1 MTRTLSSFTIKCAAS
16 DTRLAAPWPDFGVEQ
31 RLAFEGDIILVE
43 VLDASGAYSD
53 VENLDGRSEQLYPG
67 DLFIA
72 VLGNRE
78 SLRYLSGHIP
88 EGGID
93 LSDSTDLRLLSNGG
107 IVSLAD
113 PSPAYLGDSLRL
125 RAAGVLVDGDV
136 SVNSIAR
143 ARAASPLPEA
153 KYAPMVLVGASA
165 TDSGKT
171 TLASNLI
178 ASFTRMGLGVASAKL
193 AGTGCLEDVLAHKD
207 AGARWVLDFPDVGL
221 PSTYTSPANY
231 EPAVRDLLTQ
241 LASKKPDVVVA
252 ELGGDILWANIPTLL
267 GMEDIMRSV
276 ISFIAIPSDV
286 LAAMGM
292 RSLFEQLGVTAPV
305 TWAIPP
311 HRNPITY
318 RARLDAYAF
327 GTSIDVRSLGEI
339 DQLAIELAAVVI
351 GAE

>member
-1 MTRTLSSFTIKCAAS
+1 MRRTLASFAIKCAAS
-16 DTRLAAPWPDFGVEQ
+16 DTRLTAPWPDLGVEQ
-31 RLAFEGDIILVE
+31 RLAFEGDLVLVE

-78 SLRYLSGHIP
+78 SLRYLSGHVP
-88 EGGID
+88 DGGIE

-107 IVSLAD
+107 IVSIAD

-125 RAAGVLVDGDV
+125 RAVGVLVDGNV
-136 SVNSIAR
+136 SVNSITR
-143 ARAASPLPEA
+143 ARSAPPSPQVG
-153 KYAPMVLVGASA
+153 YAPMVLVGASA

-178 ASFTRMGLGVASAKL
+178 ASFTRLGLEVASAKL
-193 AGTGCLEDVLAHKD
+193 AGTGCLEDVLAHRD

-241 LASKKPDVVVA
+241 LANKRPDVVVA

-267 GMEDIMRSV
+267 GMDDVMRSV
-276 ISFIAIPSDV
+276 VSFIAIPGDV

-292 RSLFEQLGVTAPV
+292 RSLFEQLGVTAPI

-311 HRNPITY
+311 NRNPITY

-327 GTSIDVRSLGEI
+327 GSSIDVRNLGEI
-339 DQLAIELAAVVI
+339 NHLAIELAAI
-351 GAE
+351 TRGAV